1 MDMETRASA
10 GPMSSRF
17 CVLERLR
24 GELPH
29 AEVVRHLARET
40 DRQGWCADVLLDPD
54 ADRVLVYIPGHPRL
68 AIRQKRV
75 ANAAEKQVDDLY

>member
-1 MDMETRASA
+1 
-10 GPMSSRF
+10 
-17 CVLERLR
+17 
-24 GELPH
+24 
-29 AEVVRHLARET
+29 VRHLARET